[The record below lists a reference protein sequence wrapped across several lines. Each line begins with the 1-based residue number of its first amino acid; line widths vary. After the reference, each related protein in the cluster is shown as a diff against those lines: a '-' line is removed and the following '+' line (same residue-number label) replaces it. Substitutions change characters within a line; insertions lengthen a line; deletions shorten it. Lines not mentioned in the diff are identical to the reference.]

1 MAMLSVCERGGV
13 EGGSVGRKGGKGG
26 REDSAGSMKD
36 LKMGY

>member
-1 MAMLSVCERGGV
+1 MAMLSVCEGGV
-13 EGGSVGRKGGKGG
+13 EGGSVGRKGGEGG